1 MIRLIP
7 KEEKFFEMLQKAS
20 QNLSL
25 TAEEFKNLLDNYAD
39 LNQRVKRLK
48 DLEHEGDI
56 ITHEIM
62 DKLNRTFVTPIDRED
77 IHALTSGIDD
87 VLDLIDE
94 TASLLRLYHIKKPT
108 TALFK
113 QTQILVKAVE
123 ELEKATKSLKDL
135 KNPRR
140 LLDYCIEVNRLEND
154 GDELLGETLAELFEG
169 SWEALEVIKL
179 KEIYEHLEAAIDKC
193 EDLAVVIEG
202 IVVKHA

>member
-179 KEIYEHLEAAIDKC
+179 KEIYEHLEAALDKC

>member
-39 LNQRVKRLK
+39 LNQRVKRLN

>member
-39 LNQRVKRLK
+39 LNQRVKRLN

-94 TASLLRLYHIKKPT
+94 TASLMRLYHIQKPT
-108 TALFK
+108 AALFK

-140 LLDYCIEVNRLEND
+140 LLDYCIEVNRLENE

-169 SWEALEVIKL
+169 SRDALEVIKL
-179 KEIYEHLEAAIDKC
+179 KEIYEHLEAALDKC

>member
-1 MIRLIP
+1 MFRLIP

-20 QNLSL
+20 DNLSA
-25 TAEEFKNLLDNYAD
+25 TAAEFKTLLENYSE
-39 LNQRVKRLK
+39 LGRRVKKLK

-56 ITHEIM
+56 LTHEIM

-77 IHALTSGIDD
+77 IHALASGIDD

-94 TASLLRLYHIKKPT
+94 TAALMRLYHIQKPT
-108 TALFK
+108 PALFQ
-113 QTQILVKAVE
+113 QTECLIKAVE
-123 ELEKATKSLKDL
+123 ELGKAIKSLKDL

-140 LLDYCIEVNRLEND
+140 LLDYCIEVNRLENE
-154 GDELLGETLAELFEG
+154 GDELLGETLAALFEG
-169 SWEALEVIKL
+169 NSDALEVIKL
-179 KEIYEHLEAAIDKC
+179 KEIYEHLEQAIDKC

>member
-7 KEEKFFEMLQKAS
+7 KEEKFFEMLQKAC
-20 QNLSL
+20 QNLSR
-25 TAEEFKNLLDNYAD
+25 TAEEFKNLLDNYAELD
-39 LNQRVKRLK
+39 QRVKKLK

-108 TALFK
+108 PALFK
-113 QTQILVKAVE
+113 QTQILLKAVE

-169 SWEALEVIKL
+169 DWDALEVIKL
-179 KEIYEHLEAAIDKC
+179 KEIYEHLEAALDKC